1 MKSENVVRIDIKK
14 SVQQQMGDISRM
26 EYTINNSSDAG
37 DDSIK
42 EDIADPNSVKG
53 SMDVVKNKQKRNKN
67 SSQSL

>member
-1 MKSENVVRIDIKK
+1 
-14 SVQQQMGDISRM
+14 M